1 MGSRGVVIEKKKKR
15 FWLIGDGAVGYENGG
30 HESLA
35 RRGGRD
41 NKNDQEVEIAGD
53 INVNFSESIT

>member
-1 MGSRGVVIEKKKKR
+1 M
-15 FWLIGDGAVGYENGG
+15 GYENGG

-35 RRGGRD
+35 RRGGRV